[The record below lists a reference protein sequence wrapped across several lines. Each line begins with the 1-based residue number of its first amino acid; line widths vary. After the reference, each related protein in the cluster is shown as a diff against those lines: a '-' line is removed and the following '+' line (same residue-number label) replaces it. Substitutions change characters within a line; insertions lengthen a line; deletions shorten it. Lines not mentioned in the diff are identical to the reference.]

1 MKLDSGVCQ
10 SKNQKNSKR
19 VIFTDKEKKQVLY
32 RSGVI
37 SQSKRWMKWRIRT
50 VLVQAQQKN
59 KLKEASPTLVK
70 KLDPKL

>member
-37 SQSKRWMKWRIRT
+37 SQSKRFKGGTREKR
-50 VLVQAQQKN
+50 
-59 KLKEASPTLVK
+59 
-70 KLDPKL
+70 